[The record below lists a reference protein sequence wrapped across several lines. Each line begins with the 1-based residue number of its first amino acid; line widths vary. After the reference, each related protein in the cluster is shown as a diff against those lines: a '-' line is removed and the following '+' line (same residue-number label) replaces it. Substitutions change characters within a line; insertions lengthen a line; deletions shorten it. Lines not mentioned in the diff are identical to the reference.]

1 MTPKVTQREVV
12 TEVLV
17 AKMKVEREVK
27 GGGGMM
33 GVGVM
38 VRWK

>member
-1 MTPKVTQREVV
+1 MLKVTWREVV

-17 AKMKVEREVK
+17 AEMKVELEVK
-27 GGGGMM
+27 GGGGVL
-33 GVGVM
+33 GVGVT